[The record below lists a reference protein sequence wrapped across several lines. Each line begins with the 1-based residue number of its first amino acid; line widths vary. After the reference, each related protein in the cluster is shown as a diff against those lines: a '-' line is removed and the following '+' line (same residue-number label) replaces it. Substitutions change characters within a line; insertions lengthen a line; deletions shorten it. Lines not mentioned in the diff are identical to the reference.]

1 MTLPVPP
8 STRLILE
15 NSIAVMRDIVLPQVK
30 EDWARFN
37 ASLMVGA
44 LEYAL
49 AGLDHDR
56 ATEHRRDLAAAIE
69 RVRPAIEKSGQAAAI
84 AALAEKSAFEAA
96 SKLLVWVQNNPG
108 PLAAEV
114 QKVLHDELFRQMDE
128 EVKASDPM
136 KDAFAAGLAGA
147 A

>member
-8 STRLILE
+8 TTRLILE
-15 NSIAVMRDIVLPQVK
+15 NNIAVMRDIILPAVK

-49 AGLDHDR
+49 YGLDRDR
-56 ATEHRRDLAAAIE
+56 GAEYRRNLAAALE
-69 RVRPAIEKSGQAAAI
+69 RVRGTIEKSGQAGAI
-84 AALAEKSAFEAA
+84 AALAEKSPFDAA
-96 SKLLVWVQNNPG
+96 SKLLVWGQNNPG
-108 PLAAEV
+108 PLASEV
-114 QKVLHDELFRQMDE
+114 QKVLHDELFRQLDE

-136 KDAFAAGLAGA
+136 KGAFAAGLAGA